1 MGRQSQRA
9 VGEVTDT
16 AIKQMK
22 SYIASGWGGIGI
34 CRFDLLLLLLL
45 LLLRHPGL
53 VPGSTRRQGPNKR
66 LQTSR

>member
-34 CRFDLLLLLLL
+34 CRFGLLLLLL
-45 LLLRHPGL
+45 HPGL